1 MNKKVENAKVDK
13 ITDDQLKD
21 LQAHVSRINQTQMD
35 LGRLTVQTQEL
46 TYLVPQLKKQLK
58 DFQDKLEEQYG
69 VEKEKA
75 DETLLESII
84 RNINMSNN
92 RK

>member
-21 LQAHVSRINQTQMD
+21 LQAHVSRINQTQMA
-35 LGRLTVQTQEL
+35 LGRLTVQTHEL

-69 VEKEKA
+69 KV
-75 DETLLESII
+75 SI
-84 RNINMSNN
+84 NINDGTIQEVSEEDGKVNT
-92 RK
+92 